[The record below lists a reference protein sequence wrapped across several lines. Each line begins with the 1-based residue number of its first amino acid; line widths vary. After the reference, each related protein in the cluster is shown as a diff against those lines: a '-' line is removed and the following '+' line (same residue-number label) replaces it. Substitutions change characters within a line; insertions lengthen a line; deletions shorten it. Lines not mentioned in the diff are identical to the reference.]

1 MPNEQEVLVYSR
13 SDGSEPFVDW
23 LRALRD
29 ATARTQIRQRIGRV
43 RLGTCGDARSLGD
56 GLFELRVHLGPGYR
70 VYFGREDDR
79 IVILLSGGDKGSQNR
94 DIERAK
100 RYWQDQRSRSHD

>member
-1 MPNEQEVLVYSR
+1 MPKEQDVRVYSR
-13 SDGSEPFVDW
+13 SDGSEPFADW
-23 LRALRD
+23 LRSLRD
-29 ATARTQIRQRIGRV
+29 GTARNRLRQRIGRV
-43 RLGTCGDARSLGD
+43 RLGNFGDTRSLGD

-70 VYFGREDDR
+70 VYFGREGDR

-100 RYWQDQRSRSHD
+100 GYWQDQRSRSHD

>member
-1 MPNEQEVLVYSR
+1 MPKEQDVRIYSC
-13 SDGSEPFVDW
+13 SDGSEPFTDW
-23 LRALRD
+23 LRSLRD
-29 ATARTQIRQRIGRV
+29 GTARNRIRQRIARV
-43 RLGTCGDARSLGD
+43 RLGNFDDARSLGD

-70 VYFGREDDR
+70 VYFGREGDR

-100 RYWQDQRSRSHD
+100 GYWQDQRSRSHD